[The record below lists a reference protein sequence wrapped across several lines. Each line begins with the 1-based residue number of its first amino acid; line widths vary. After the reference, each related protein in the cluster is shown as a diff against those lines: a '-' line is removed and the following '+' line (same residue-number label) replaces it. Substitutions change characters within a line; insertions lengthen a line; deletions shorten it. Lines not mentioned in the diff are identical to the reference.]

1 MAGEARELS
10 AELGVG
16 LAFIFAVL
24 ATAVE
29 SILALSLER
38 YFSDR
43 IAEETKRPFLSRTYE
58 ESDSDGGRLRKPL
71 IPAAAQARN
80 ANLFTLNRL
89 GEQPKQMFR
98 MPWHREK

>member
-1 MAGEARELS
+1 MASEARELS

-43 IAEETKRPFLSRTYE
+43 IAEETRPHVFRGSRE
-58 ESDSDGGRLRKPL
+58 ESDGGNAGLRKPL
-71 IPAAAQARN
+71 IPAGAQARN
-80 ANLFTLNRL
+80 ATLFTLNRL

-98 MPWHREK
+98 MPWHRER